1 MGLIDYNGHL
11 EIHSSLLDVV
21 LHDDPHI
28 NR

>member
-1 MGLIDYNGHL
+1 LIDYNNGHL

-28 NR
+28 RS